1 MLSYF
6 ERSLIASGFLR
17 GNWQISRRVST
28 IFSQRAKDV
37 PASGLILTLANTRMI
52 LIAVS
57 STVPEDP
64 KSTLSSS
71 LECFFSSSQLLVASN
86 GASSSFVPPLVKRF
100 PIDVSK
106 SGHH

>member
-1 MLSYF
+1 MFSYF
-6 ERSLIASGFLR
+6 ERSDDPTEFLN
-17 GNWQISRRVST
+17 GNLQMSRRVST
-28 IFSQRAKDV
+28 MFSQRANAV

-71 LECFFSSSQLLVASN
+71 LVCLSFSSSSVN
-86 GASSSFVPPLVKRF
+86 SSSGLFVSVYPLSG
-100 PIDVSK
+100 IVSPK
-106 SGHH
+106 LFKI